1 LAGVPDVI
9 NDPLLRFFRAARG
22 AGVRISPA
30 ESLDA
35 MGAVAAVGY
44 GDRGL
49 LRDALLLTLAKT
61 ADDKRSLGECF
72 DLFFSRAAS
81 VRPKAASPDLA
92 PSDAATVVGE
102 LAQMLLDRDQTA
114 LSAAMATAADAAGL
128 SDIRYFTQRGIYARR
143 ILDVMGLPRLDRD
156 IAALSGTSTARTL
169 AEQRDALRD
178 SVRDQVAQAI
188 LLYTR
193 ETSENLRNE
202 ILRNTSL
209 SRLDRR
215 DIARMRTIVAAMARR
230 LRDRYSKPQKH
241 RDRGRLD
248 ARRTIRRNAGWGGVP
263 FLTVWRRRRIEKPRI
278 MALCDVSGSV
288 ARTAEFLLLFLYSL
302 NEAISDIRTFA
313 FSGELV
319 EVSDVLERQA
329 TELAIREIMGKV
341 GFGSSN
347 YGRAFE
353 DFDKGFMSAVT
364 NRTTVIILGDGR
376 TNYLDP
382 RTDILRRIAERSKR
396 VIWLN
401 PESRFS
407 WGVGDSEMP
416 RYTPHCRIV
425 RQCGTVQQL
434 ERVVSDL
441 LAMDRR

>member
-1 LAGVPDVI
+1 MPV
-9 NDPLLRFFRAARG
+9 NDLLLRFFRAARG
-22 AGVRISPA
+22 ANVRISPA

-61 ADDKRSLGECF
+61 ADDKRSLAECF
-72 DLFFSRAAS
+72 DLFFSRADLSGAD
-81 VRPKAASPDLA
+81 AATDLA
-92 PSDAATVVGE
+92 PEPGDLGE
-102 LAQMLLDRDQTA
+102 LAQMLQDGDQAA
-114 LSAAMATAADAAGL
+114 LSAALATDAAGL
-128 SDIRYFTQRGIYARR
+128 SDIRYFTQRGLYAQR
-143 ILDVMGLPRLDRD
+143 ILDGMGLPRLDRD
-156 IAALSGTSTARTL
+156 IAARSGTSAGRGL
-169 AEQRDALRD
+169 AEAREALRD
-178 SVRDQVAQAI
+178 TVRDLVARAI
-188 LLYTR
+188 LLYAR
-193 ETSENLRNE
+193 EDTENLRNE
-202 ILRNTSL
+202 VLRATPL

-215 DIARMRTIVAAMARR
+215 EVIRMRIIVAAMARR
-230 LRDRYSKPQKH
+230 LRDRYSRPRKA

-263 FLTVWRRRRIEKPRI
+263 FLTVWRRRHIEKPRI
-278 MALCDVSGSV
+278 MALCDVCGSV
-288 ARTAEFLLLFLYSL
+288 ARAAELLLLFLYGL

-313 FSGELV
+313 FSSELV
-319 EVSDVLERQA
+319 EVSDILEA
-329 TELAIREIMGKV
+329 HAIEPAIQQIMGKV
-341 GFGSSN
+341 GLGSSN
-347 YGRAFE
+347 YGRALEEFNR
-353 DFDKGFMSAVT
+353 FFMSAVT

-382 RTDILRRIAERSKR
+382 RADILRRIAERAKR

-416 RYTPHCRIV
+416 RYMPHCRIV

-441 LAMDRR
+441 LSMDRR